1 MALSKCA
8 LNTNNKKKELQ
19 PHGSIEFPCAA
30 YESSHTDFICDFIS
44 WHWHEEFEIIY
55 IVKGTMKLQL
65 LTETFSVHAGEVA
78 VINAAKLHA
87 ASGDP
92 YCELQSLVF
101 SPLLI
106 TGSVNSSFA
115 SKYIMPLISSDQF
128 SCLLLNNNNT
138 PVTNWFSTAFDAL
151 KNDIFGY
158 EFIVREQLSH
168 LMLSVYSEL
177 KPDLNQ
183 RNSHQNVV
191 SIRVT
196 NILSYIQQH
205 YSENISLSDIAE
217 TVNLS
222 ERETL
227 RCFKK
232 FIGES
237 PIQYLLKYRLI
248 QSGSMLKEYPNQNI
262 SFIAKECGFDSPA
275 YYAKKFKEF
284 YLCTPREYRKS

>member
-1 MALSKCA
+1 
-8 LNTNNKKKELQ
+8 
-19 PHGSIEFPCAA
+19 
-30 YESSHTDFICDFIS
+30 
-44 WHWHEEFEIIY
+44 
-55 IVKGTMKLQL
+55 
-65 LTETFSVHAGEVA
+65 
-78 VINAAKLHA
+78 
-87 ASGDP
+87 
-92 YCELQSLVF
+92 
-101 SPLLI
+101 
-106 TGSVNSSFA
+106 
-115 SKYIMPLISSDQF
+115 MPLISSDQF

-183 RNSHQNVV
+183 RNSHQDMV